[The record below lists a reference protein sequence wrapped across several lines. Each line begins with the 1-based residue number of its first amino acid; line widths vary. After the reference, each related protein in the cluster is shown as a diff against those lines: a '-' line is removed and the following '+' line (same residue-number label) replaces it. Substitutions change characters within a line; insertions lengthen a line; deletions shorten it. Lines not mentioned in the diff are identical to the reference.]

1 MVDIHILSV
10 VILSWLQVIKP
21 HKFLLLYHILCKFDS
36 NCQNYQ
42 FVKLPTLSPNTTLT
56 LDGFEKSPFN
66 ACSLPQLYTA
76 ATVWL
81 TWMEARHNTKGS
93 GPPPPP
99 LPSQPVITYALTPEL
114 QKLFLQCVN
123 SGHKCIR
130 SKTKTL
136 KMDAAQPSFTILLP
150 CCLHYPQCNE

>member
-1 MVDIHILSV
+1 MFQVDIHILSV

-56 LDGFEKSPFN
+56 LDGFAKSPFN

-99 LPSQPVITYALTPEL
+99 PPKPTCYYIRFNSRAAKTFLTMC
-114 QKLFLQCVN
+114 QQWARMYK
-123 SGHKCIR
+123 K
-130 SKTKTL
+130 
-136 KMDAAQPSFTILLP
+136 
-150 CCLHYPQCNE
+150 